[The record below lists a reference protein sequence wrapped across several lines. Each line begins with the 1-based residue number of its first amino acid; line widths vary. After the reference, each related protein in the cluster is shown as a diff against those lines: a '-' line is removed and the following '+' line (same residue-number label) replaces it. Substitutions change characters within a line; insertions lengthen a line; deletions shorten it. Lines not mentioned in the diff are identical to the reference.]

1 MMFSHF
7 TLKEANAILPS
18 VIKKFKN
25 LVSLKNELI
34 RIQSELESN
43 PKYMSS
49 FKDYVLKKQ
58 ELNSAI
64 SNFYKAI
71 EDLESS
77 GVVIKSVDEG
87 LLDFPSLRFNEEI
100 WLCWKEGETEIKFWH
115 GKDEGFNGRKP
126 VENVDLEKLR

>member
-1 MMFSHF
+1 MFSHF
-7 TLKEANAILPS
+7 TLKEANAMLPS

-71 EDLESS
+71 EELESG